1 MILRKTGLV
10 GLQFAVFKVVDI
22 NTNGLNGHEWQITQ
36 QGTKFD
42 RMLLDYLQAGR
53 AFLSISTKQMH
64 LLQHFIDRLNIV
76 RNISML
82 YK

>member
-42 RMLLDYLQAGR
+42 RMLLDYLQAGP
-53 AFLSISTKQMH
+53 AFLSSNSNKQIQI
-64 LLQHFIDRLNIV
+64 LLHFIDQLNIV
-76 RNISML
+76 KNLYML
-82 YK
+82 